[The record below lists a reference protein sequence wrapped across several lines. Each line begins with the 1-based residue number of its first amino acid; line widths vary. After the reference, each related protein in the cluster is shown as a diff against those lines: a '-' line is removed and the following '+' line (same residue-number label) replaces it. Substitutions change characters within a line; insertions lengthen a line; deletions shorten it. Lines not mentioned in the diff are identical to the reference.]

1 MWTLT
6 KDGWRDTGEEE
17 IQSLHSIVDSLQ
29 CQNLNRLRGSILCQG
44 IKSVYIYTA
53 VHEISAKVLHKH
65 LLHHQVMRF
74 GAYW

>member
-44 IKSVYIYTA
+44 IKSVYIYC
-53 VHEISAKVLHKH
+53 SA
-65 LLHHQVMRF
+65 
-74 GAYW
+74 